1 MKAENIHRESRVVR
15 VEIIDVD
22 TLARNWWIVLLRGLA
37 GIIFGLITFFAPEIS
52 LAALVL
58 VFGAYAFADGVLAIV
73 SAIRERGE
81 ARHWWMLLLEGVM
94 GIGAAAVT
102 LFWPGITALALL
114 YLIAAWALVTGGFE
128 LAAAIR
134 LRKIITGEWLLA
146 LIGDCLNRSGGH
158 AGAVPERGGT
168 CGRYLD
174 WRLRIGFRRAPDDPG
189 ISAAFLGKITRPA
202 AESAHGLSRACGHGE
217 E

>member
-1 MKAENIHRESRVVR
+1 MKAENTHIETKVVR

-37 GIIFGLITFFAPEIS
+37 GIVFGLITFFAPEIS

-58 VFGAYAFADGVLAIV
+58 VFGAYAFADGVLAIA

-81 ARHWWMLLLEGVM
+81 GRH
-94 GIGAAAVT
+94 AAAVT
-102 LFWPGITALALL
+102 FFWPGITALALL

-128 LAAAIR
+128 IAAAIR

-146 LIGDCLNRSGGH
+146 LIGVASIALGIMLALFPS
-158 AGAVPERGGT
+158 AGALAVVIWIGAYALVSGVLLT
-168 CGRYLD
+168 ILAF
-174 WRLRIGFRRAPDDPG
+174 RLRSWRK
-189 ISAAFLGKITRPA
+189 S
-202 AESAHGLSRACGHGE
+202 HGLQLNPRTA
-217 E
+217 